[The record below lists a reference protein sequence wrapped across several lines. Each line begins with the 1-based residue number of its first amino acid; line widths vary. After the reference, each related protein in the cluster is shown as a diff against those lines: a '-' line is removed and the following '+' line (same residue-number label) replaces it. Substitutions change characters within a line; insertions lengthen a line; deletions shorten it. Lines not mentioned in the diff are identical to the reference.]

1 MRALVVEDNPAN
13 MKLITKVLKKRGYES
28 IHAICGEDGV
38 EKAASEHPDIILMD
52 ILLPDINGFETTRR
66 IRKIQSLKDTPII
79 AITSYAMAGDREKI
93 IEAGCNGYFEKPID
107 PLTIMDEIEN
117 IIQREKERP

>member
-13 MKLITKVLKKRGYES
+13 MKLITKVLKKQGYEP

-52 ILLPDINGFETTRR
+52 ILLPD
-66 IRKIQSLKDTPII
+66 
-79 AITSYAMAGDREKI
+79 REKI

-107 PLTIMDEIEN
+107 PPTIMDDIEK
-117 IIQREKERP
+117 IIQMEREIP